1 MKVIRRIFDFY
12 LNASIHV
19 ALAVVS
25 LISATD
31 LILNN
36 SLNYQLNI
44 FAFCASIA
52 TYNFIKYGVEARK
65 YLIVA
70 SRYQQIIQIFS
81 FFNIPVALYFAF
93 ALRLNSIL
101 LLGFTGLLIGVYA
114 LPIFPGLRNLRNF
127 GILKVV
133 IVSLVWTFI
142 TSLLPMMEEEIILKW
157 DHYISLIQRFLFILI
172 LMIPF
177 EIRDLKYD
185 PSELKT
191 IPQQLGVYK
200 TKVLGVG
207 LIIILFLLTFLKDE
221 LVGGEI
227 LARSLLVL
235 LLVYILTQTRERQSY
250 YFASFWVEAVPILWF
265 ILVFAI
271 TTFA

>member
-1 MKVIRRIFDFY
+1 MKVIRGIFHFY

-25 LISATD
+25 LISATG

-36 SLNYQLNI
+36 SVNIQLTI

-65 YLIVA
+65 YLLVA
-70 SRYQQIIQIFS
+70 NRYQQAIQIFS
-81 FFNIPVALYFAF
+81 FLSIPIALYFASSF
-93 ALRLNSIL
+93 SLNSMV
-101 LLGFTGLLIGVYA
+101 LLGFTGLLIGVYT

-127 GILKVV
+127 GILKVL
-133 IVSLVWTFI
+133 IVALVWTFI
-142 TSLLPMMEEEIILKW
+142 TSLLPMLEADITLKW
-157 DHYISLIQRFLFILI
+157 DHYILLIQRFLLILI

-185 PSELKT
+185 PFELKT

-200 TKVLGVG
+200 TKILGVG
-207 LIIILFLLTFLKDE
+207 LSIMLFFLTFLKDE
-221 LVGGEI
+221 LVSGEI
-227 LARSLLVL
+227 LARSVLVL
-235 LLVYILTQTRERQSY
+235 LLISILFQTKEKQSP

-265 ILVFAI
+265 LLVYAI
-271 TTFA
+271 ATNA